1 MAVSRLGGRKGMQRF
16 DAVDVTLPEIWAS
29 HARRDPQKPALV
41 CDGQGLSWGDFNES
55 MNRLANAL
63 IGAEVRK
70 GDRVAVLVSSSIA
83 ACVAMF
89 GAVKSG
95 AVMVPVSGMLT
106 SDQILTLLSDCEA
119 SIVIASADLRSLV
132 DAIADR
138 LPMLRTSGRI
148 GTDFGGD
155 GWVKLTDFCA
165 GASAEEPRVALRG
178 DDVFSIMYS
187 SGTTGLPKGVVHTHA
202 ARVYFCLSNGFE
214 MRFDGT
220 ARSLVT
226 TALYTAGTWLM
237 VMPTLFAG
245 GTLHIH
251 RQFRSDDF
259 LDTLEAERITH
270 TFTVPSQIHLIL
282 AGEGFAARDL
292 SALKMMLSAGS
303 PLRPDV
309 KEHLIGLIGARFFEL
324 YGFTEGS
331 STLLRPEDQLR
342 KPLSVGTPLMGQE
355 MTIVDGEG
363 RRCGPDEPGEI
374 VGRGP
379 GLLRE
384 YYGKET
390 ETEASIWR
398 DEAGRTFIR
407 SGDVGRIDAEGF
419 LYILDRKKDM
429 IISGG
434 LNIYPTDLEAVVGA
448 HPEVLDVTVV
458 GIEHEKWGE
467 TPLALVVLRDGAGV
481 TAGALLD
488 WANARLA
495 KHQRLCRVD
504 LRDALPRNA
513 LGKVLKRELRDEYRR
528 TPPASGAAA

>member
-1 MAVSRLGGRKGMQRF
+1 MHRF
-16 DAVDVTLPEIWAS
+16 DVVDVTLPEIWAS
-29 HARRDPQKPALV
+29 HARRDPDKPALV
-41 CDGQGLSWGDFNES
+41 CDGQVLSWREFNS
-55 MNRLANAL
+55 AMNRLANAL
-63 IGAEVRK
+63 IGAGVGK
-70 GDRVAVLVSSSIA
+70 GDRVAVLVSSSID

-89 GAVKSG
+89 GTVKSG

-106 SDQILTLLSDCEA
+106 SDQVLTLLSDCA
-119 SIVIASADLRSLV
+119 AAFVIASADLRPLV

-138 LPMLRTSGRI
+138 LPALRKDGRI
-148 GTDFGGD
+148 GTDFDGG
-155 GWVKLTDFCA
+155 GWIKLGDFCA
-165 GASAEEPRVALRG
+165 EAESAEPEVTLRG

-214 MRFDGT
+214 MRFDGL

-226 TALYTAGTWLM
+226 TALYTAGTWLV

-251 RQFRSDDF
+251 RQFRAEGF
-259 LDTLEAERITH
+259 LHTLEAERITH
-270 TFTVPSQIHLIL
+270 TFTVPSQIHVIL
-282 AGEGFAARDL
+282 AGDGFAARDL

-309 KEHLIGLIGARFFEL
+309 KAHLIGLIGARFFEL

-355 MTIVDGEG
+355 LAIVDGEG
-363 RRCGPDEPGEI
+363 RQCGPDEPGEI

-384 YYGKET
+384 YHGKAT
-390 ETEASIWR
+390 ETRAAIWR
-398 DEAGRTFIR
+398 DAAGRTFIR
-407 SGDVGRIDAEGF
+407 SGDVGRLDAEGF

-434 LNIYPTDLEAVVGA
+434 LNIYPTDLEAVVGT

-467 TPLALVVLRDGAGV
+467 TPLAVVVLRDGARV
-481 TAGALLD
+481 SAEVLLD

-495 KHQRLCRVD
+495 KHQRLCRID
-504 LRDALPRNA
+504 LRETLPRNA

-528 TPPASGAAA
+528 TRPASGAAA